1 MDLFKK
7 STILILLVISTLAV
21 TESAVLLSEDQRMEP
36 KDISDKSQLSA
47 TQNETYIT
55 ATKIETDPLW
65 YFRHWLKKRFFG

>member
-7 STILILLVISTLAV
+7 STILILLVISTFAV

-47 TQNETYIT
+47 TQNENYIT
-55 ATKIETDPLW
+55 ATKLKVESDASW
-65 YFRHWLKKRFFG
+65 YIILASLFG